1 RQGTIGRSNRP
12 FRGGACSLGR
22 HINAAEDLLEDEPR
36 ALGAS
41 RTTRPSGKP
50 CWKQGNEEVRDAR
63 KETRKPAPSG
73 LYGWRRA
80 RHLLKEIVVRLLV
93 EFANFGEFLL
103 GGRPVAHGLIQ
114 SPQLKVCVGLRGI

>member
-1 RQGTIGRSNRP
+1 M
-12 FRGGACSLGR
+12 
-22 HINAAEDLLEDEPR
+22 
-36 ALGAS
+36 
-41 RTTRPSGKP
+41 
-50 CWKQGNEEVRDAR
+50 R
-63 KETRKPAPSG
+63 KLG